1 MRERTISTV
10 DWKKYLDFNQNPRAK
25 TFLQSRG
32 DDVLW
37 QIASNIDNSLT
48 GSKPSNRIIMSVH
61 PNAPAA
67 ILINREDYS
76 DVLDLCIKW
85 FEVREKY
92 EVCKKVLDIKNKI
105 NLKKKANK
113 KKVFQNII

>member
-1 MRERTISTV
+1 MRERAISTV
-10 DWKKYLDFNQNPRAK
+10 DWKKYLDFNKNPRAK
-25 TFLQSRG
+25 TFLKSRG

-37 QIASNIDNSLT
+37 QIASNIDNSIT
-48 GSKPSNRIIMSVH
+48 GSKPGNRLIMSIH

-67 ILINREDYS
+67 ILINSNDYS

-85 FEVREKY
+85 FESREKY

-105 NLKKKANK
+105 SLNKKPTK
-113 KKVFQNII
+113 KKVFQSII